1 MKVLSINSLWSPFQW
16 IAIAIVVYMV
26 VNQGVPLSV
35 IAFLLMVRLAFK
47 LLFQLIGGII
57 KIAVVIF
64 ILYLLTLIF

>member
-1 MKVLSINSLWSPFQW
+1 MKILSINSLWHLFQW

-26 VNQGVPLSV
+26 VHKGIPLSV
-35 IAFLLMVRLAFK
+35 AALLLFVRLAFR

-57 KIAVVIF
+57 KIAVIVF